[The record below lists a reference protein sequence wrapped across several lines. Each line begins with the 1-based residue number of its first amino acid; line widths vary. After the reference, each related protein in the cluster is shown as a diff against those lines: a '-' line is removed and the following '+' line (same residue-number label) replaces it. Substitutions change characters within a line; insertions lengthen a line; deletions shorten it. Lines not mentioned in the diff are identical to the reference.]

1 MHVRK
6 FAKAVLPIVA
16 YNAVKKFQIRHLCD
30 EINNLQIKSISSNTE
45 NVPWVELQNGRV
57 FFGLPPNE
65 RELYLKSLICDR
77 IPKYPTN
84 AFGTILEIISRY
96 KAPRSL
102 PGELTHNTSRW
113 ELIRDPLED
122 FELKSAQKQAI
133 AEIFQPKPGANI
145 IDIGAFHGF
154 GTMRLAEYIGE
165 TGTIVAVE
173 ANPVSLE
180 ILNKNIYE
188 NGFNNIIVVPKA
200 VSYQKAREIYI
211 ITAYRMEIHSGE
223 MF

>member
-1 MHVRK
+1 MRLMNARK
-6 FAKAVLPIVA
+6 IAKAVLPNAA
-16 YNAVKKFQIRHLCD
+16 YNTVKKFQIRHLCQ
-30 EINNLQIKSISSNTE
+30 EINNLKIKSISSETE
-45 NVPWVELQNGRV
+45 EVPWVELQNGRV

-65 RELYLKSLICDR
+65 RELYLKSLIDSR

-84 AFGTILEIISRY
+84 AFGTIIEIINRY

-122 FELKSAQKQAI
+122 FQLKSAQKEKI
-133 AEIFQPKPGANI
+133 AKIFQPKPGANI

-165 TGTIVAVE
+165 AGTIVAVE

-180 ILNKNIYE
+180 ILNKNINE
-188 NGFNNIIVVPKA
+188 NDTMI
-200 VSYQKAREIYI
+200 
-211 ITAYRMEIHSGE
+211 
-223 MF
+223 